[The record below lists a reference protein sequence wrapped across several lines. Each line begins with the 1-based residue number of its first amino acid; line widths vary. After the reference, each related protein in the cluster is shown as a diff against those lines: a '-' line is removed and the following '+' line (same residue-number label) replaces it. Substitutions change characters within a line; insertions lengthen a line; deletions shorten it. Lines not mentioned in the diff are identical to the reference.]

1 MDEMDG
7 GDNWDGWMDE
17 WSKVTHTTFVPLSPW
32 LESRL
37 WSMRIAK
44 VHVNKF
50 ILYLTHFG
58 VFAFQSIQVLP
69 YAVLVQYCALSRQ
82 LVSAN

>member
-1 MDEMDG
+1 MER
-7 GDNWDGWMDE
+7 GDTQHNLYP
-17 WSKVTHTTFVPLSPW
+17 FVSLVG
-32 LESRL
+32 SRL
-37 WSMRIAK
+37 WSLRIAK

-69 YAVLVQYCALSRQ
+69 YVVPTQ
-82 LVSAN
+82 